1 MINILKMVKIE
12 LGKRDFGWI
21 GLLIVLVGVGF
32 VYGFGTGNPAVFG
45 HSGGEI
51 MLDGDTVMTNDFC
64 MNMMGH
70 GCGFDT
76 DTNAASICEDN
87 KYLKGDGTCVA
98 GKNVNTGVGATTC
111 ECSGADL
118 PYSSGIQFNHIYK
131 CGEMAATSV
140 GCGGFS
146 CGTVYHYL
154 CSNSKWAL
162 TSTSGCPNC
171 GAGP

>member
-45 HSGGEI
+45 HSAGEI
-51 MLDGDTVMTNDFC
+51 SVDDAFC
-64 MNMMGH
+64 KKITGH
-70 GCGFDT
+70 GCGFDA

-98 GKNVNTGVGATTC
+98 GKNVLDGNTMVTDDFCKKITG
-111 ECSGADL
+111 
-118 PYSSGIQFNHIYK
+118 H
-131 CGEMAATSV
+131 
-140 GCGGFS
+140 GCGFDKEEEES
-146 CGTVYHYL
+146 P
-154 CSNSKWAL
+154 W
-162 TSTSGCPNC
+162 SG
-171 GAGP
+171 GP

>member
-45 HSGGEI
+45 HSAGEI
-51 MLDGDTVMTNDFC
+51 SVDDAFC
-64 MNMMGH
+64 KKITGH
-70 GCGFDT
+70 GCGFDA

-118 PYSSGIQFNHIYK
+118 PYSSYTQSNHVYK
-131 CGEMAATSV
+131 CGEMAVTSV
-140 GCGGFS
+140 S
-146 CGTVYHYL
+146 CTRDGLYHYL

-162 TSTSGCPNC
+162 TSTSDCPN
-171 GAGP
+171 PR